1 MKFRPPNGFVLSV
14 LHPCA
19 GLCLTVAAFA
29 QPTPPA
35 TGSKRDDEV
44 LKLSVFTV
52 STERQSGYLG
62 SYATGATRTG
72 TSIFDTPQTI
82 NVITKDLYEDLQAF
96 ETQDAVRYLANIQPR
111 VNTRAWRIRGYFAA
125 QNFKNGF
132 KVDNDAIGDAANIER
147 VEVIKGTNAVVLGQV
162 DPSGSVNHVTKQPL
176 FDHTLRK
183 AYVTAG
189 SFDYYR
195 GQLDLGGP
203 LGRAGRLGYRLNI
216 SYTSDGHFQD
226 HDGPGGQDMKFE
238 RLLVAPNFGW
248 KVDASTDVYVNIEY
262 GKSRSYRPIFTVI
275 EVDARKNPVFVISPK
290 RSPNHNW
297 SYGHNEAKNVQ
308 AYVVRRFGRDWTLR
322 QMFNASEV
330 KGNSLFAT
338 NVGQQLNARPRD
350 QSTDWVLEGDLVGNL
365 PIGALKNQFLVGYNY
380 GRTDGY
386 SLLRRRNI
394 PGINYLNPN
403 YNTVAPD
410 LSTVPI
416 QSSVDSE
423 RENGSIFAQDQISIL
438 GDRVKLLLGFRY
450 ERLEAGSTNRG
461 VPQPSTTDGVFAPR
475 IGFLYQPGR
484 RLSFYALYSS
494 SEAPQRVT
502 RPDGSVIDDPIEG
515 DTYEVGVKSYLLAG
529 RVGMTFSWFQIE
541 RKNIT
546 NGVTIN
552 GIDTIEPSG
561 LEEAKGFELEMAGHL
576 SDRWQVVFNGAT
588 SRTADHSTFLAN
600 PGSPLGGA
608 TDLKL
613 ALWTTYKFSGRE
625 VNGWEAGG
633 GWIYQSKMHGEDA
646 SYTLPASHVFE
657 ARLGYAW
664 KKCKVGL
671 NIENVFDA
679 RWFIDAPAVRLSL
692 PGTPRRARVTLSYEW

>member
-1 MKFRPPNGFVLSV
+1 MKFRPPAGFTVRHAL
-14 LHPCA
+14 A
-19 GLCLTVAAFA
+19 GLCLIPAAAFA
-29 QPTPPA
+29 QSAPPA
-35 TGSKRDDEV
+35 TGPKSDDEV

-111 VNTRAWRIRGYFAA
+111 VNTRAWRIRGYFVA

-132 KVDNDAIGDAANIER
+132 KIANDAAGDSANIER

-162 DPSGSVNHVTKQPL
+162 DPGGSVNRVTKQPL
-176 FDHTLRK
+176 FDRTLRK
-183 AYVTAG
+183 AYATAG

-195 GQLDLGGP
+195 GHLDLGGP
-203 LGRAGRLGYRLNI
+203 LGRAGRLGYRFNV
-216 SYTSDGHFQD
+216 SYTTDGHFQE
-226 HDGPGGQDMKFE
+226 HDGPGGQDMNFE
-238 RLLVAPNFGW
+238 KLVVAPSFGW
-248 KVDASTDVYVNIEY
+248 KLDAATDLFVNFEY
-262 GKSRSYRPIFTVI
+262 GKERAYRPIFTVI
-275 EVDARKNPVFVISPK
+275 EIDARKNPIFVISPR

-297 SYGHNEAKNVQ
+297 SYGHTETKNVQ
-308 AYVVRRFGRDWTLR
+308 AYVVRRFGRDWTFR
-322 QMFNASEV
+322 QMFNASDAR
-330 KGNSLFAT
+330 GNSLFAT
-338 NVGQQLNARPRD
+338 NIGRQLNARPRD
-350 QSTDWVLEGDLVGNL
+350 HNTDWVVEGDLVGML
-365 PIGALKNQFLVGYNY
+365 PLGTLKNQFLVGYNY
-380 GRTDGY
+380 GRDDGY
-386 SLLRRRNI
+386 SLLRRRSI
-394 PGINYLNPN
+394 PGINYKNPN
-403 YNTVAPD
+403 YNTRAPD
-410 LSTVPI
+410 LGTIPI

-423 RENGSIFAQDQISIL
+423 KTTGSVFAQDQLSLL
-438 GDRVKLLLGFRY
+438 GERAKLLVGFRY
-450 ERLEAGSTNRG
+450 ERLEAKSANRG
-461 VPQPSTTDGVFAPR
+461 VPQASTSDGVFAPR
-475 IGFLYQPGR
+475 VGLLYQPSR
-484 RLSFYALYSS
+484 RLSFFALYSS

-515 DTYEVGVKSYLLAG
+515 DTYEVGLKSYLLDG

-576 SDRWQVVFNGAT
+576 SDRWQLVFNGAT

-613 ALWTTYKFSGRE
+613 ALWTTYKLWAAGRQ
-625 VNGWEAGG
+625 GWEVGG
-633 GWIYQSKMHGEDA
+633 GWIFQSKMHGEDA
-646 SYTLPASHVFE
+646 TYTLPPSHVFE

-664 KKCKVGL
+664 KKYRAAL
-671 NIENVFDA
+671 NVENVFNA
-679 RWFIDAPAVRLSL
+679 RWFIDAPAERLCL
-692 PGTPRRARVTLSYEW
+692 PGTPRRARMTLSYEW